1 MALRQG
7 YIAFGQSNL
16 QGVQPIANAPVGVF
30 SGNIL
35 TGVEVFKTA
44 SGFVPFD
51 VTDIGPSGNGMTYV
65 GVGSSSTGN
74 YGWLHIVLSHLAQT
88 EDVVIVPIAEGGS
101 CGSVKTLLNG
111 SHNTDTATL
120 AGSHPTTPILH
131 TALVNKFNSTVSQI
145 STDGD
150 TIEWKGCFFDLEEG
164 DFTTPATREADILA
178 KIAAIRT
185 LTGNANLPVYWV
197 SRIQDSNF
205 FSQFMLS
212 ENKAVESASAN
223 NHFITCIDGAT
234 TDGAHFNPA
243 TILSRA
249 NSVIEVIDGTQLSTP
264 DVNLTVPNIA
274 GKEYNAL
281 QKAIQYSGIS
291 DSDEL
296 GTLEDFITG
305 TQSDGTWDKIVS
317 ATLCLGNDYTFN
329 VKNVGFRNFTL
340 NGVTSGADGFVF
352 DGSNDYLSTGFRGS
366 DIQAISASDLSV
378 FAYLKNNSIGS
389 GNQCIGGW
397 NATEGHQLRLY
408 SNFTQ
413 TVVVSGDRPGINLG
427 STTIYGDKLLSNG
440 GLFTGVSKSG
450 TIRVYKNEKLFGQ
463 VAYTPAFVNNLLE
476 FGVDRAGGDTRWLN
490 NTVPFLGYGY
500 GLTQAQVESLSA
512 RVNTAMTALGRNA
525 TPSNPIPLFDDLID
539 YANSNTITLPGT
551 PFLTKLE
558 TFMDTYGEILRN
570 FVYLCIGQNDGSA
583 SVFANQNIIS
593 PGNYTMTFPN
603 GVTFGAGGWTL
614 DGVNQYGSNTW
625 NCAVNS
631 DEKYNLNQASRIA
644 WVGAVTSGTA
654 IDGTVTG
661 SRNNMTLSNST
672 SQRINGG
679 STALPSAFD
688 MSGTG
693 LKIITRLDEATVE
706 LANGATEATRTVAAS
721 ALQNEVQ
728 FMGRSGSSY
737 LNGTFK
743 CYGDGWRLTA
753 ADRALLRT
761 GLTNLFS

>member
-30 SGNIL
+30 SGNVL

-44 SGFVPFD
+44 SGFVPFN

-65 GVGSSSTGN
+65 GVGSSSSGN
-74 YGWLHIVLSHLAQT
+74 YGWLHIVLSHLADT

-101 CGSVKTLLNG
+101 CLSLKTLLNG
-111 SHNTDTATL
+111 SHNTDVATL
-120 AGSHPTTPILH
+120 AGTYPTTPILH

-145 STDGD
+145 ATDGD
-150 TIEWKGCFFDLEEG
+150 TIEWKGCFIDLEEG
-164 DFTTPATREADILA
+164 DFTTPSTREADMIA

-197 SRIQDSNF
+197 SRIIDSNF

-212 ENKAVESASAN
+212 ENKTVDALTAN
-223 NHFITCIDGAT
+223 NYFITCIDGAT
-234 TDGAHFNPA
+234 TDGAHFNPE

-249 NSVIEVIDGTQLSTP
+249 NSVIEAIDGTQLSIP
-264 DVNLTVPNIA
+264 NVSLTVPNII
-274 GKEYNAL
+274 GKDYDYLAKAVEYGTITDDTQIA
-281 QKAIQYSGIS
+281 
-291 DSDEL
+291 
-296 GTLEDFITG
+296 TLEDFIIG
-305 TQSDGTWDKIVS
+305 TQSDGTLDKIVS
-317 ATLCLGNDYTFN
+317 GTFCLGSNYTFN
-329 VKNVGFRNFTL
+329 VKNVGFRNYTA

-352 DGSNDYLSTGFRGS
+352 DGVNDYLSTGFRGS
-366 DIQAISASDLSV
+366 DIQAIQASDFSV
-378 FAYLKNNSIGS
+378 FAYLKNNSIVS

-397 NATEGHQLRLY
+397 NATEGNQLRLY

-413 TVVVSGDRPGINLG
+413 TVVVSGDRPGLNLG
-427 STTIYGDKLLSNG
+427 ATTIYGDKLLSNG
-440 GLFTGVSKSG
+440 GLFTGISKSNV
-450 TIRVYKNEKLFGQ
+450 IRIYKNEKLFGQ

-500 GLTQAQVESLSA
+500 GMTQAQVESFSA
-512 RVNTAMTALGRNA
+512 RVNTAITALGRNA
-525 TPSNPIPLFDDLID
+525 TPSNPIPLFDDLIA
-539 YANSNTITLPGT
+539 YANGNGITLPGT

-558 TFMDTYGEILRN
+558 TFMDTYGEVLRN
-570 FVYLCIGQNDGSA
+570 FVYLCIGQNDGTASA
-583 SVFANQNIIS
+583 FANLNIIA
-593 PGNYTMTFPN
+593 PGTYTMTFPN
-603 GVTFGAGGWTL
+603 SVTYGAGGWAL
-614 DGVNQYGSNTW
+614 DGVNQYGQNTW

-631 DEKYNLNQASRIA
+631 DEKYNLNQASRVA

-654 IDGTVTG
+654 IDGTATG
-661 SRNNMTLSNST
+661 SRNNMTLSSST

-706 LANGATEATRTVAAS
+706 LANGATEATRAVAA
-721 ALQNEVQ
+721 ATLQNETQ
-728 FMGRSGSSY
+728 FMGRSGTSY

-743 CYGDGWRLTA
+743 CYGVGWRLNA